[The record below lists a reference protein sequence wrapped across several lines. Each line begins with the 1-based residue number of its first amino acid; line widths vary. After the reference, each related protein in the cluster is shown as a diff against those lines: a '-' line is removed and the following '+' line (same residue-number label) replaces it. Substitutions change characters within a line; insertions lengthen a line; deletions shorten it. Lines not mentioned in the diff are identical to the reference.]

1 MDYFRAKRYLNTLQ
15 DWERDGTAAGSPED
29 YLPRMRALLRRMGNP
44 QKDFASVIVGGTN
57 GKGTVASVLAAL
69 LQACGRRTGIYSSPH
84 LHTIR
89 ERIRIDGRIL
99 EKDEWAQWVSDLYD
113 RTRGF
118 EREGYGSYTRFEA
131 LTALAAS
138 TFAHA
143 GVEIGV
149 FEVGL
154 GGRFDATNAW
164 DAGVSVLTSID
175 LDHTEVLGDTV
186 EAIALD
192 KLEIARAGRPLFT
205 PVTQKPEVLALLR
218 RVCRERS
225 VDLRIIGGETDGDCS
240 RTWSQS
246 PHQEVSDRGSVF
258 RKNAGLAIGVGRHLL
273 GKHLTD
279 ARIVE
284 ALTGLDL
291 PGRFEMARRTPRV
304 VLDGAHNPS
313 GAAALLGDLGRMSKQ
328 WTFVVGVNAGHD
340 AGGILEAIRPLA
352 RKVVLT
358 RSDHPKALDVDTLR
372 QSLPAGLSACCTRD
386 IVEAL
391 GRAGLR
397 EGNPVCIMGSLH
409 LIGRAREALG
419 LPCERDGFGEDL
431 HRESLACLAEAC
443 ANLDVGIEPAS
454 KDGNLVCIRP
464 PGRGPVYFLRNRH
477 PFNDYVSAR
486 LAEDK
491 AYQYELFTRAGLPVP
506 ETLVAFNPFADERFS
521 RYRTHASIDAVVED
535 VERRFSYPV
544 VVKRNTGSLAQ
555 GVFLEGDR
563 CALEKRLRTLFE
575 NSGFLDNLI
584 LVQEHINGPEYRI
597 VAARD
602 ELLLAYE
609 KVSEAPNRD
618 LNPLHGPAGIAK
630 PVEAPELI
638 EALSSLT
645 ARVSGVIELGF
656 YAIDVIRSSA
666 GFRVIEINPNPMC
679 YFYNLHNGRSDFVGT
694 YEKLISRYLQVSK
707 TSVPSDGGPERIQ
720 ESAQTENPERKRH
733 GAHQCP
739 TRTVPQRGLRR
750 RRTDSR

>member
-1 MDYFRAKRYLNTLQ
+1 MDYFRAKRFLNTLQ
-15 DWERDGTAAGSPED
+15 DWERDGTAAGLPED
-29 YLPRMRALLRRMGNP
+29 YLPRMRALLRRIGNP
-44 QKDFASVIVGGTN
+44 QKDFTSVIVGGTN

-69 LQACGRRTGIYSSPH
+69 LQTCGRRTGIYSSPH

-99 EKDEWAQWVSDLYD
+99 DKDDWAQWISDLYD

-118 EREGYGSYTRFEA
+118 EAEGYGSFTKFEG
-131 LTALAAS
+131 LTALA
-138 TFAHA
+138 TTMFADA
-143 GVEIGV
+143 GVEFGV

-154 GGRFDATNAW
+154 GGRYDATNAW
-164 DAGVSVLTSID
+164 NADVAVLTQID
-175 LDHTEVLGDTV
+175 LDHTEILGDTV

-205 PVTQKPEVLALLR
+205 PATQKPEVLALLR
-218 RVCRERS
+218 RECRERG
-225 VDLRIIGGETDGDCS
+225 VNLRVIGGGTDGD
-240 RTWSQS
+240 RVWTA
-246 PHQEVSDRGSVF
+246 PDFPRQEILDRGSVF
-258 RKNAGLAIGVGRHLL
+258 RKNARLAIGVGRHLM

-284 ALTGLDL
+284 ALTELDL

-313 GAAALLGDLGRMSKQ
+313 GAAALAGDLRSMSKQ

-352 RKVVLT
+352 KKVVLT
-358 RSDHPKALDVDTLR
+358 RSDHPKALAVDVLR
-372 QSLPAGLSACCTRD
+372 QSLPEGLSACCARD

-391 GRAGLR
+391 ARAGLQ
-397 EGNPVCIMGSLH
+397 EEDPVCIMGSLH

-454 KDGNLVCIRP
+454 DDGNLFRIRP

-477 PFNDYVSAR
+477 PFNDYVAAR

-491 AYQYELFTRAGLPVP
+491 AYQYELFTQAGLPVP
-506 ETLVAFNPFADERFS
+506 ETLVAFNPLADERFS
-521 RYRTHASIDAVVED
+521 RYRTHTSIDAVVED

-563 CALEKRLRTLFE
+563 RDLKKRLRSLFE
-575 NSGFLDNLI
+575 NSGFLDNLM
-584 LVQEHINGPEYRI
+584 LVQEYVSGPEYRI
-597 VAARD
+597 VAARN

-609 KVSEAPNRD
+609 KVSEAPYRD
-618 LNPLHGPAGIAK
+618 LNPLHGPTGIAK
-630 PVEAPELI
+630 PVDAPELI

-666 GFRVIEINPNPMC
+666 GFQVIEINPNPMC
-679 YFYNLHNGRSDFVGT
+679 YFYNLHNGRSDFVGI
-694 YEKLISRYLQVSK
+694 YEKLIAKYLQISK
-707 TSVPSDGGPERIQ
+707 PTP
-720 ESAQTENPERKRH
+720 AQQSFDQAAPRYFDRK
-733 GAHQCP
+733 
-739 TRTVPQRGLRR
+739 GLP
-750 RRTDSR
+750 

>member
-1 MDYFRAKRYLNTLQ
+1 MDYFRGKRFLNTLH

-29 YLPRMRALLRRMGNP
+29 YLPRMRALLRRMENP
-44 QKDFASVIVGGTN
+44 QRDFATVIVGGTN
-57 GKGTVASVLAAL
+57 GKGTVASVIAAL
-69 LQACGRRTGIYSSPH
+69 LRTCGRRTGVYASPH

-89 ERIRIDGRIL
+89 ERIRIEGRIL
-99 EKDEWAQWVSDLYD
+99 DKDDWAKWISNLYD

-118 EREGYGSYTRFEA
+118 EGEGYGSFTRFEA
-131 LTALAAS
+131 LTALATS
-138 TFAHA
+138 MFAHA

-164 DAGVSVLTSID
+164 DAGVAVLTSID
-175 LDHTEVLGDTV
+175 LDHTEILGDTV
-186 EAIALD
+186 EAIALE

-205 PVTQKPEVLALLR
+205 PATQKPDVLALLR
-218 RVCRERS
+218 RECRDRD
-225 VDLRIIGGETDGDCS
+225 VDLRVVETDGDRVCAAS
-240 RTWSQS
+240 DFPR
-246 PHQEVSDRGSVF
+246 PDMPDRGSVF
-258 RKNAGLAIGVGRHLL
+258 RKNARLAIAVGRHLVREDL
-273 GKHLTD
+273 SD
-279 ARIVE
+279 DRISA

-291 PGRFEMARRTPRV
+291 PGRFEVARRTPRV

-313 GAAALLGDLGRMSKQ
+313 GATALADDLGRMSKQ

-352 RKVVLT
+352 KKVLLT
-358 RSDHPKALDVDTLR
+358 RSDHPKALAVDVLR
-372 QSLPAGLSACCTRD
+372 QSLPAGLSARCAHD
-386 IVEAL
+386 IAEAL
-391 GRAGLR
+391 ERAGLR
-397 EGNPVCIMGSLH
+397 EESHVCIMGSLH

-431 HRESLACLAEAC
+431 HKESLACLAEAG
-443 ANLDVGIEPAS
+443 ANLGVRIEPAS
-454 KDGNLVCIRP
+454 EDGNLVCIRP

-477 PFNDYVSAR
+477 PFNDYVAAR

-491 AYQYELFTRAGLPVP
+491 AYQYELFERAGLPLP
-506 ETLVAFNPFADERFS
+506 ATLVAFNPFADERFS
-521 RYRTHASIDAVVED
+521 RYRTHASVDAVVTD

-544 VVKRNTGSLAQ
+544 VVKRNRGSLAQ

-563 CALEKRLRTLFE
+563 CDLKRRLRSLFE
-575 NSGFLDNLI
+575 NSGFLDNLV
-584 LVQEHINGPEYRI
+584 LVQEHVGGPEYRV

-609 KVSEAPNRD
+609 KVSESPSRD
-618 LNPLHGPAGIAK
+618 LNPLHGPTGSAR
-630 PVEAPELI
+630 PVDAPELI
-638 EALSSLT
+638 DALSRLT

-679 YFYNLHNGRSDFVGT
+679 YFYNLHNGRSDFVGI
-694 YEKLISRYLQVSK
+694 YERLIARYLQASESPA
-707 TSVPSDGGPERIQ
+707 TRDGEPVRIQ
-720 ESAQTENPERKRH
+720 ESTRTENAE
-733 GAHQCP
+733 G
-739 TRTVPQRGLRR
+739 
-750 RRTDSR
+750 